1 MSSLWR
7 TERPRFPMYSPDGR
21 GRDYYIKFDN
31 GGYWADQFKLKKK
44 PDYERPRY
52 QNFHTL
58 YHLAA
63 PFKYW
68 GNGHGRE
75 TYIIKGEGFFHE
87 QKPLC
92 SYKLIDFLR
101 NGRESSL
108 YDKYKKKIFMSV
120 SEKKYNNELR
130 LLEKRLIKR
139 LYTEPLNSIKSLS
152 ISRNNDKSPEDK
164 MRKTFTAFY
173 PRKKK
178 VYNRNNYCQT
188 EILKTM
194 NDSSFKNDTIE
205 KININVNK
213 SPFNMNNKKDKN
225 DKNYTRF
232 NKTFTNFYKKNKNI
246 LENSKN
252 HLELRPENDIH
263 FNANKR
269 TFNNLFKYNKI
280 NSTINSIMPGNDL
293 RFIDPRSNYN
303 SRMKAAFNFKPKPK
317 SDKIKLKKLIIS

>member
-52 QNFHTL
+52 KNFHTL
-58 YHLAA
+58 YHQAA

-108 YDKYKKKIFMSV
+108 YDKYKKKNFMSV

-139 LYTEPLNSIKSLS
+139 LYTEPMNSMKSLT
-152 ISRNNDKSPEDK
+152 ISRNNGKFPEDK

-178 VYNRNNYCQT
+178 LYNGNNYCQT
-188 EILKTM
+188 EIFKTI

-205 KININVNK
+205 NINANDNK
-213 SPFNMNNKKDKN
+213 SPLNMINKKDKN
-225 DKNYTRF
+225 NIRF
-232 NKTFTNFYKKNKNI
+232 NKTFTNFYKKN
-246 LENSKN
+246 ENSKN
-252 HLELRPENDIH
+252 HLELRPDDDFH
-263 FNANKR
+263 FNANNR
-269 TFNNLFKYNKI
+269 TFKNLFDYNKI
-280 NSTINSIMPGNDL
+280 CSTINSIKPENNIK
-293 RFIDPRSNYN
+293 FIEPKNNYN
-303 SRMKAAFNFKPKPK
+303 GRMKAAFNFKPKPK
-317 SDKIKLKKLIIS
+317 SDKIKIKKLIIS

>member
-31 GGYWADQFKLKKK
+31 GGYWADQFQLKKI
-44 PDYERPRY
+44 PDYERPHY
-52 QNFHTL
+52 KNFHTL
-58 YHLAA
+58 YHQAA

-75 TYIIKGEGFFHE
+75 TYIIKGDGFFHE

-101 NGRESSL
+101 NEKESSL

-139 LYTEPLNSIKSLS
+139 LYTEPINIMKTSLT
-152 ISRNNDKSPEDK
+152 ISRNDGKYPEDK

-178 VYNRNNYCQT
+178 VYNKNNYYQT
-188 EILKTM
+188 EVFKTM
-194 NDSSFKNDTIE
+194 NDSSLKNDTIE
-205 KININVNK
+205 NINANK
-213 SPFNMNNKKDKN
+213 SPLNTENKKDKN
-225 DKNYTRF
+225 DKNYIRF
-232 NKTFTNFYKKNKNI
+232 NKTFTNFYKKNKNNS
-246 LENSKN
+246 ENQKN
-252 HLELRPENDIH
+252 HLELKPDNDFL
-263 FNANKR
+263 FNVNKR
-269 TFNNLFKYNKI
+269 TFKNLLDYNKI
-280 NSTINSIMPGNDL
+280 YSIIKPEKDL
-293 RFIDPRSNYN
+293 RFNEPKSKYN
-303 SRMKAAFNFKPKPK
+303 NRMKAAFNFKPKPK
-317 SDKIKLKKLIIS
+317 SDKIKIKKLIIS